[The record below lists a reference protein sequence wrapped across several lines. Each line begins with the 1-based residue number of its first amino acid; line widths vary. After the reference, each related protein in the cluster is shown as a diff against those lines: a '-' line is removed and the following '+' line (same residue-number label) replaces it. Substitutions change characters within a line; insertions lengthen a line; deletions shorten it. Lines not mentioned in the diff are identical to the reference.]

1 MDAKKFVKFHFICK
15 MIEKKSIW
23 SIITA
28 SSLGTVIEWY
38 DFYIFGSLAP
48 IIATQFFPKENP
60 TAAFLATL
68 AAFGVG
74 FVIRPF
80 GALVFGRLGDL
91 MGRKST
97 FLLTL
102 ILMGISTFAIGLIPS
117 YETIG
122 ILAPIIVFVL
132 RAVQGLALGGE
143 YGGAAIYVAE
153 HAPEGKKGYFTS
165 FIQTTATFGLLL
177 SLAVILLCKYLV
189 PEGQFEEWGWRLP
202 FLVSVI
208 LVVVSYFI
216 RTKMDESPVFQQ
228 MKAAGKTAKKP
239 LKESFTKWRN
249 LRLVLI
255 ALFGAAAGQGV
266 IWYTGQFY
274 AMNFSIKTLHIQE
287 DQIQYMLIP
296 VLLLATP
303 FFIVFAKLSDRIGR
317 KKVMMAGVLLA
328 ILLYIPIY
336 KQMSALA
343 DWRSWEQNPEHYH
356 TQTFYKE
363 SESTSGSNS
372 GSVTVT
378 NKTSYVNGCKR
389 IETMKLANSSKGKNA
404 VETKQQIQ
412 LSSSKIFYLG
422 FLIFIQLLFV
432 CMVYGPIA
440 AFLVELFPPEIRYT
454 SLSLPY
460 HIGNGVF
467 GGLTPLIAEV
477 LVLKYNNPLAGLW
490 YPIAIGAIT
499 FVVGMIFLTN
509 SKKIVTSQ

>member
-1 MDAKKFVKFHFICK
+1 

-102 ILMGISTFAIGLIPS
+102 ILMGVSTFAIGLIPS

-177 SLAVILLCKYLV
+177 SLAVILLCKYFV
-189 PEGQFEEWGWRLP
+189 PEGQFEVWGWRLP

-228 MKAAGKTAKKP
+228 MKAAGKTAKNP

-287 DQIQYMLIP
+287 DQIQYML
-296 VLLLATP
+296 
-303 FFIVFAKLSDRIGR
+303 
-317 KKVMMAGVLLA
+317 
-328 ILLYIPIY
+328 Y
-336 KQMSALA
+336 
-343 DWRSWEQNPEHYH
+343 
-356 TQTFYKE
+356 
-363 SESTSGSNS
+363 
-372 GSVTVT
+372 
-378 NKTSYVNGCKR
+378 
-389 IETMKLANSSKGKNA
+389 
-404 VETKQQIQ
+404 
-412 LSSSKIFYLG
+412 
-422 FLIFIQLLFV
+422 FLITKWEKCVNALLGCETCGVDLRVAPTLHYSGNFWWSTANN
-432 CMVYGPIA
+432 I
-440 AFLVELFPPEIRYT
+440 I
-454 SLSLPY
+454 SLPSPIQFNNLNRY
-460 HIGNGVF
+460 PNQLNSLRHNQEFWVCYNKNNKHIS
-467 GGLTPLIAEV
+467 
-477 LVLKYNNPLAGLW
+477 LW
-490 YPIAIGAIT
+490 DCGINVYERHLHRYPPSLYA
-499 FVVGMIFLTN
+499 
-509 SKKIVTSQ
+509 S

>member
-1 MDAKKFVKFHFICK
+1 MV
-15 MIEKKSIW
+15 EKKSIW

-102 ILMGISTFAIGLIPS
+102 ILMGVSTFAIGLIPS
-117 YETIG
+117 YESIG

-177 SLAVILLCKYLV
+177 SLAVILLCKSIV

-216 RTKMDESPVFQQ
+216 RTKMEESPVFQQ
-228 MKAAGKTAKKP
+228 MKSAGKTAKNP

-249 LRLVLI
+249 LKLVLI

-287 DQIQYMLIP
+287 NQIQFMLIP

-317 KKVMMAGVLLA
+317 KKVMMTGVLLA

-336 KQMSALA
+336 KQMSSLA

-356 TQTFYKE
+356 TQSFSKE
-363 SESTSGSNS
+363 TENKSSKSI
-372 GSVTVT
+372 GSVIVT
-378 NKTSYVNGCKR
+378 NKTSYINGCKR
-389 IETMKLANSSKGKNA
+389 IETMKLENSNKGKNA

-412 LSSSKIFYLG
+412 LSNSKLFYLG

-467 GGLTPLIAEV
+467 GGLTPLIAEI
-477 LVLKYNNPLAGLW
+477 LVLKFNNPLAGLW
-490 YPIAIGAIT
+490 YPIAIGAVT
-499 FVVGMIFLTN
+499 FIVGMIFLSS
-509 SKKIVTSQ
+509 SKNTVHSK

>member
-1 MDAKKFVKFHFICK
+1 

-102 ILMGISTFAIGLIPS
+102 ILMGVSTFAIGLIPS

-177 SLAVILLCKYLV
+177 SLAVILLCKYFV
-189 PEGQFEEWGWRLP
+189 PEGQFEVWGWRLP

-208 LVVVSYFI
+208 LVIVSYFI

-228 MKAAGKTAKKP
+228 MKAAGKTAKNP

-317 KKVMMAGVLLA
+317 KKVMMTGVLLA

-363 SESTSGSNS
+363 SESKSGSNS

-440 AFLVELFPPEIRYT
+440 AFLVELFTPEIRYT

-490 YPIAIGAIT
+490 YPITIGAIT
-499 FVVGMIFLTN
+499 FIVGMLFLTN
-509 SKKIVTSQ
+509 SKKIVSSQ

>member
-1 MDAKKFVKFHFICK
+1 MDVKKIVKFNFICR

-102 ILMGISTFAIGLIPS
+102 ILMGVSTFAIGLIPS

-177 SLAVILLCKYLV
+177 SLAVILLCKYFV
-189 PEGQFEEWGWRLP
+189 PEGQFEVWGWRLP
-202 FLVSVI
+202 FLLSVI

-228 MKAAGKTAKKP
+228 MKAAGKTAKNP

-317 KKVMMAGVLLA
+317 KKVMMTGVLLA

-356 TQTFYKE
+356 TKTFYKE
-363 SESTSGSNS
+363 SESKSGSNS

-378 NKTSYVNGCKR
+378 NKTSYINGCKR
-389 IETMKLANSSKGKNA
+389 IETMKLVNSNKGRNA
-404 VETKQQIQ
+404 VETKQQIK
-412 LSSSKIFYLG
+412 LSNSKIFYLG

-490 YPIAIGAIT
+490 YPITIGAIT
-499 FVVGMIFLTN
+499 FIVGMVFLTS
-509 SKKIVTSQ
+509 SKNTVTRE